1 MKERIIILREHP
13 IGCQPFV
20 LGRTDHLS
28 FLLFLHPSLNSN
40 VFPKILGTF
49 LSVAFGIL
57 LDFMINQIL
66 SLLNPI
72 VHPSKDHTI

>member
-20 LGRTDHLS
+20 LGRANCLS
-28 FLLFLHPSLNSN
+28 CLLLLHPSLNSN
-40 VFPKILGTF
+40 VVSKILGTF

-57 LDFMINQIL
+57 LDFIPNQIL

-72 VHPSKDHTI
+72 VHPTKDHAI